1 MVERRSPKPHVPGSS
16 PGWPAKRFS
25 KAQCDDQH
33 SSGSDRLRGPRPAH
47 GALPRAR
54 AAVGVRL
61 LRADPAAHPPALGSR
76 LDLELDHRLGDRRR
90 RRRVPVASA
99 GHARGLAGDRR
110 RASQGHLAVARGDAR
125 GHHRRHRRQRHRGRA
140 ARALR
145 RALAVRHRQDPEP
158 EHLGMMTMA
167 EAKKVDKKW
176 YVVHT
181 YSGFENKAKKSLEE
195 KIRQEKLGDFFGDIL
210 IPMENVV
217 EMVKGEKRAS
227 KRKFFPGYILVQ
239 MELNDR
245 TWHLVKNTPKITGFV
260 GNATKPPAVSEHEI
274 ARLTTQLSEG
284 ALKPKP
290 KVEFEEGDSVRVVD
304 GPFSNFNGTVEE
316 VNPDKGRVRVL
327 VSIFGRA
334 TPVELDFMQVEK
346 T

>member
-16 PGWPAKRFS
+16 PGWPANRFL
-25 KAQCDDQH
+25 KAQCDDQL

-61 LRADPAAHPPALGSR
+61 LRADPAAHTPARGR
-76 LDLELDHRLGDRRR
+76 LDLELDHRPGDRRR
-90 RRRVPVASA
+90 RRHLSMAPA
-99 GHARGLAGDRR
+99 GHPRGLAGDRR
-110 RASQGHLAVARGDAR
+110 RASQGHLAVARRDPR
-125 GHHRRHRRQRHRGRA
+125 GHHCRHRRQRHRGSP

-158 EHLGMMTMA
+158 EYLGMMNMA
-167 EAKKVDKKW
+167 EAKKINKKW
-176 YVVHT
+176 YVVHM
-181 YSGFENKAKKSLEE
+181 SSVFENKAKKSLEE

-260 GNATKPPAVSEHEI
+260 GNATRPPAVSEHEI
-274 ARLTTQLSEG
+274 PRATTQLSEG

-290 KVEFEEGDSVRVVD
+290 KVEFEEGDNVRVVD
-304 GPFSNFNGTVEE
+304 GPFSNFNCTVEE
-316 VNPDKGRVRVL
+316 GNPDKGRVRGL
-327 VSIFGRA
+327 GSMFGRA